1 MTFSLRIRQ
10 YLSVCAVA
18 AQNQANLQQM
28 ARQQPSQPNPIRMYS
43 IIHPEGA
50 PNSGKHI
57 KICWLKSCF
66 TYAYFFPSV
75 WFAVPT
81 KFTTEPKS
89 SVITY
94 KNWDTI
100 LKCDIFGYPIPV
112 IRWTRSRKQLA
123 LSRHIS
129 DGNTLTIK
137 NTTEDDGGAYV
148 CQGTNE
154 LGSVMAVIWIFVK
167 DVGKL

>member
-1 MTFSLRIRQ
+1 MLSILKKNDHKNKNKQKKHYTTTRIQCTIRSFFSV
-10 YLSVCAVA
+10 S
-18 AQNQANLQQM
+18 
-28 ARQQPSQPNPIRMYS
+28 
-43 IIHPEGA
+43 
-50 PNSGKHI
+50 
-57 KICWLKSCF
+57 
-66 TYAYFFPSV
+66 SV

-89 SVITY
+89 SVIAY
-94 KNWDTI
+94 KNWNTI

-148 CQGTNE
+148 CQGANE
-154 LGSVMAVIWIFVK
+154 LGSVMAVIWIIVK